1 MTAEE
6 LRELASTEL
15 GLDVVGV
22 EDPSVIRNLILAQD
36 ESE

>member
-15 GLDVVGV
+15 GLDVTGV
-22 EDPSVIRNLILAQD
+22 EDKSVLVQLVLAQD
-36 ESE
+36 ESV